1 MSKRAA
7 NTLWH
12 RADQIEMVKSNISRI
27 LWNWGEAPNEIQA
40 AITHELEQLQNII
53 EAMQQDSRDER
64 ESGQRWYKE
73 QVAREKVRQE
83 RERDEVRHI
92 MREQKEAMEDQ
103 ERALEQRER
112 IRPTGPKRETM
123 L

>member
-12 RADQIEMVKSNISRI
+12 RADQVEMVKTNITRI
-27 LWNWGEAPNEIQA
+27 LYHDNLDAHEVQA
-40 AITHELEQLQNII
+40 AITHELAQLQNVI

-64 ESGQRWYKE
+64 RRGQEWFSAEMERD
-73 QVAREKVRQE
+73 KVRREQE
-83 RERDEVRHI
+83 RKEVRRI
-92 MREQKEAMEDQ
+92 MREQREAMEDQ
-103 ERALEQRER
+103 KEALEEHR
-112 IRPTGPKRETM
+112 IHPVGPKVEEA